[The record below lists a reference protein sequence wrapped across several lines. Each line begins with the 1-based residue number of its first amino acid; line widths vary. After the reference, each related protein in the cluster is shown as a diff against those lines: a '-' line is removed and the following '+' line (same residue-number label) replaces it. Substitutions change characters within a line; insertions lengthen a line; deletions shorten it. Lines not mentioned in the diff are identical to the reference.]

1 MGAKNFLPR
10 FNTTGGS
17 HPDIGSNT
25 LTVHGEGTV
34 GQGMNTTGRWGTVY
48 ATEGN
53 FIGNLSIG
61 QPEASGGSTSTTKQI
76 TFGDDFYMGQS
87 GSASYLYIG
96 TGIDSSAGRVIRVTT
111 NSVNITSSLYVDT
124 LVSSPT
130 IQISKNG
137 ASWASADDGTWAEIG
152 NGVYTVRLSDQDTS
166 DLGWLILR
174 VVKSGT
180 SAEQQVFCAIGTSPD
195 DDRENYN
202 RIRRMQRSI

>member
-1 MGAKNFLPR
+1 MADLGSPPCSVSLSQGIPDQLVPVQLVDETNRYTLE
-10 FNTTGGS
+10 TG
-17 HPDIGSNT
+17 
-25 LTVHGEGTV
+25 
-34 GQGMNTTGRWGTVY
+34 
-48 ATEGN
+48 
-53 FIGNLSIG
+53 
-61 QPEASGGSTSTTKQI
+61 
-76 TFGDDFYMGQS
+76 
-87 GSASYLYIG
+87 
-96 TGIDSSAGRVIRVTT
+96 
-111 NSVNITSSLYVDT
+111 
-124 LVSSPT
+124 VSSPT
-130 IQISKNG
+130 IQISKSG